1 MPFIISS
8 NRVLLAHAL
17 SMIQPPVGLVGPR
30 SQEQRHETA
39 HTHGRGGERMPRP
52 EHVAAILVIE
62 ARLNKMDACIEA
74 RLEKMDAR
82 IVILQKSIDDLAVG
96 LHDLGNDVDAM

>member
-17 SMIQPPVGLVGPR
+17 SM
-30 SQEQRHETA
+30 S
-39 HTHGRGGERMPRP
+39 RP
-52 EHVAAILVIE
+52 EEHVAAILFIEARMNKTDARIE
-62 ARLNKMDACIEA
+62 ARLDKMDAYMADQSSRCA
-74 RLEKMDAR
+74 DLETSAKNHAKKVDT
-82 IVILQKSIDDLAVG
+82 IQELCVILQKSIDDLAVG

>member
-8 NRVLLAHAL
+8 NRVLLAHGV
-17 SMIQPPVGLVGPR
+17 SM
-30 SQEQRHETA
+30 S
-39 HTHGRGGERMPRP
+39 RP

-96 LHDLGNDVDAM
+96 LHDLGDDVDAM

>member
-17 SMIQPPVGLVGPR
+17 SM
-30 SQEQRHETA
+30 S
-39 HTHGRGGERMPRP
+39 RP
-52 EHVAAILVIE
+52 EHVPAILFIE
-62 ARLNKMDACIEA
+62 ARLNTMEARIEA
-74 RLEKMDAR
+74 RLDKMEAYMADQSSRCADLETNAENHAKKVDT
-82 IVILQKSIDDLAVG
+82 IQKLCVILQKSIDDLAVG

>member
-17 SMIQPPVGLVGPR
+17 SMSRPV
-30 SQEQRHETA
+30 
-39 HTHGRGGERMPRP
+39 
-52 EHVAAILVIE
+52 HVPAILFIE
-62 ARLNKMDACIEA
+62 ARMN
-74 RLEKMDAR
+74 KMDAR
-82 IVILQKSIDDLAVG
+82 IEARHDKMEAYIADQTIMCADLETNAENHAKKVDTIQKLCVILQKSIDDLAVG

>member
-1 MPFIISS
+1 MPFINSS

-17 SMIQPPVGLVGPR
+17 SM
-30 SQEQRHETA
+30 S
-39 HTHGRGGERMPRP
+39 RP

-74 RLEKMDAR
+74 RLENMDAR
-82 IVILQKSIDDLAVG
+82 IVIL
-96 LHDLGNDVDAM
+96 

>member
-17 SMIQPPVGLVGPR
+17 SM
-30 SQEQRHETA
+30 S
-39 HTHGRGGERMPRP
+39 RP
-52 EHVAAILVIE
+52 EHVPAILVIE

-96 LHDLGNDVDAM
+96 LHDLGSDVDAM